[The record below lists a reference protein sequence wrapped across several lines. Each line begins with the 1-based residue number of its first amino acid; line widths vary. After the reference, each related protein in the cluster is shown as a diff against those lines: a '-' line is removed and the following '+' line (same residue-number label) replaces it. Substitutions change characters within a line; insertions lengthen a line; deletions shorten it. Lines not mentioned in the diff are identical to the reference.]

1 MRRPRRGR
9 LRAICSGGRETYAA
23 LPWFWSEQYDHVL
36 QVAGEPALGSTTATR
51 TWCADAQI
59 QFHLDDR
66 GYLVGVSG
74 FGTSASIAR
83 EFKLAR
89 MLVERRLQP
98 PADELSDMTV
108 MLKSLLRGT

>member
-1 MRRPRRGR
+1 VRNM
-9 LRAICSGGRETYAA
+9 LGGRETYVA

-36 QVAGEPALGSTTATR
+36 QVAGEPALGSTTITR
-51 TWCADAQI
+51 TLAVDAQI
-59 QFHLDDR
+59 QFGLDDL

-89 MLVERRLQP
+89 MLVERCLQP
-98 PADELSDMTV
+98 RVDELSDMT
-108 MLKSLLRGT
+108 